1 VLAVK
6 IVAEKDWLE
15 KRGGEETVEV
25 WLLLSGRGPK
35 DWAADLYSDSET
47 AGGRGKVK
55 FHCSVLEA
63 KSATSGRA
71 CHQGLC
77 RTSRIGGVEDDKMIP

>member
-47 AGGRGKVK
+47 AGGGARSNSTAQCWRPNLPPAAELVTKG
-55 FHCSVLEA
+55 SAGRPGLEA
-63 KSATSGRA
+63 S
-71 CHQGLC
+71 
-77 RTSRIGGVEDDKMIP
+77 KMIR